1 MPIPSRA
8 KLLSSNKYERAVLKA
23 DSPLEEP
30 SLQIGE
36 QMPYIQK
43 EMFEGTAKELGKKT
57 KKEYDAREAYKQIQ
71 AEMFHYM
78 LNIKGLPVA
87 HVQGLMANI
96 KRESTF
102 KPDNIAYARDSNN
115 NPIKSKPISF
125 GLFQWTGDRADK
137 MKAAVPDWET
147 NWKGQIDY
155 ALGKEKG
162 ERRTYYKWR
171 NQEFT
176 SAEDAAD
183 VWLNE
188 WERSGD
194 VVADKEKNEEYLR
207 SLYQ

>member
-1 MPIPSRA
+1 MAVPSRT
-8 KLLSSNKYERAVLKA
+8 KLLSSNKYENAVLQA
-23 DSPLEEP
+23 DNPLKKGVSGKPLYEEGAF
-30 SLQIGE
+30 S
-36 QMPYIQK
+36 PYIQK
-43 EMFEGTAKELGKKT
+43 EMFEGTAKERS
-57 KKEYDAREAYKQIQ
+57 KETREAYKQIQ